1 MEIIT
6 KFLGNKAMEIN
17 GEKIKEI
24 YCEKKSMEIHG
35 EMKKQW
41 K

>member
-24 YCEKKSMEIHG
+24 YCEKN
-35 EMKKQW
+35 QW
-41 K
+41 KFMVK

>member
-6 KFLGNKAMEIN
+6 KFLGNKAMKIN

-24 YCEKKSMEIHG
+24 YCKKINGNS
-35 EMKKQW
+35 W
-41 K
+41 